1 MNDDLPFYTIDEFE
15 RESRHL
21 ERNVWEALDV
31 AAGAR
36 VLMCG
41 YGPDGAYV
49 QRAIEAGADVT
60 VIEHR
65 DRAIAQF
72 AHLGARLLRGSTSVI
87 PARDRS
93 FDLAISIHYLHEV
106 DPFFH
111 AQIVAELARVAHR
124 VGIVEPAPPADALG
138 KRIALLYSQAKREL
152 GAFEYYQPIEYWKKL
167 LQSVKADI
175 AQHVFAFAKVPPHEY
190 LDDTVEL
197 LLRTIEVEQAPQP
210 YIDELRLIAAR
221 SESVLLPPPRFVLI
235 GAPVGELTAPRFSAR
250 EPKPEPAPEPVRA
263 AAPPASAPTPAAPGA
278 VSAETGYEFPPV
290 DAPASSPA
298 PAAGKAVATP
308 AAPAQTAPAPA
319 AVPPSAP
326 APRPAEA
333 AAPPGFGFGNNLPF
347 GVPQPPNPSAAPPP
361 PPTPFGAPFAM
372 PAPENP
378 GAPPPTTAWQWEPP
392 EGDEDVPFGQPPFA
406 P

>member
-41 YGPDGAYV
+41 YGPDGTYV
-49 QRAIEAGADVT
+49 RRAIDAGADVT

-93 FDLAISIHYLHEV
+93 FDLAVSIHYLHEV

-235 GAPVGELTAPRFSAR
+235 GAPVGELTAPNFSAR
-250 EPKPEPAPEPVRA
+250 EPKPEPARA
-263 AAPPASAPTPAAPGA
+263 AAPPAAAPTPGAPRA

-290 DAPASSPA
+290 DAPAASP
-298 PAAGKAVATP
+298 PSAAGKAGAAPAAPDKPAGTPDTP
-308 AAPAQTAPAPA
+308 AAAAPPAT
-319 AVPPSAP
+319 P
-326 APRPAEA
+326 APRPAAA

-347 GVPQPPNPSAAPPP
+347 GMPEPPNPSAAPPP
-361 PPTPFGAPFAM
+361 APTPFGAPFAM
-372 PAPENP
+372 PAPDNP

-392 EGDEDVPFGQPPFA
+392 EGDEDVPFGQPPLG